1 MTTVYIA
8 FVMCTH
14 SLSSLF
20 PALLIVEHI
29 EGVSDSLCVA
39 QKQGADERV
48 VIFSKNGSWIQ
59 VCLLP
64 KTAQRSCLFQY
75 VFFCSVSMLHWLT
88 E

>member
-48 VIFSKNGSWIQ
+48 VIFLKMAAGYRF
-59 VCLLP
+59 VYCLKQLKDP
-64 KTAQRSCLFQY
+64 VYFSMFFSVQFQCY
-75 VFFCSVSMLHWLT
+75 T
-88 E
+88 G